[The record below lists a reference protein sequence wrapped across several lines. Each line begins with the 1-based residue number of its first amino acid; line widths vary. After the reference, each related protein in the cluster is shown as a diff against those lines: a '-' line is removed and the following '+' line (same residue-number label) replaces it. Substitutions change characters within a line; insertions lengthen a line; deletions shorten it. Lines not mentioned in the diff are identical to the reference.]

1 MLHPAAALYR
11 RELKETIYQDF
22 KSLPNILN
30 NLRRSKLT
38 EPPSEHA
45 STNMDEPPT
54 QMTLF

>member
-1 MLHPAAALYR
+1 MS
-11 RELKETIYQDF
+11 
-22 KSLPNILN
+22 SLLDEINEVINNDSEIDPDILN

-38 EPPSEHA
+38 ESQPKHA